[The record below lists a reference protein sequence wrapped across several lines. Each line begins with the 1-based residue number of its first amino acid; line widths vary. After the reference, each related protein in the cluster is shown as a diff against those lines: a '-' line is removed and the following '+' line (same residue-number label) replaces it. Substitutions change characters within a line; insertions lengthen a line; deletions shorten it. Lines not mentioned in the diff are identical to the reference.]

1 MHLPENEYI
10 NITNKLI
17 KLIWKMH
24 NIKRNFD
31 KILETIKPFT
41 LDLFDHNGN
50 VPRPGPIA
58 KMSDLEVIALT
69 LTGEYLSIDSENY
82 LFKKIKSCHHHDFP
96 RLIDRSQFNKR
107 KKHLFYYIDKIRQRL
122 ADHFIATEN
131 YFIVDSMPVEVA
143 KISRE
148 KRSKTCKESFET
160 APDKGYCA
168 SQKTY
173 FYGYK
178 LHGIC
183 SMNGVFHSFDLTKA
197 SVHDNEILPDLKS
210 QLSDCVL
217 LGDKGYI
224 GKEIQLDLF
233 HHADIK
239 LETPLRK
246 NQKAFRPYPRIFRK
260 TRKRLETLFSQL
272 ADQFMMQR
280 NYAKTFRGFRTR
292 ILSKI
297 AALTTIQFVNYFQ
310 LGRKLNNLKHAII

>member
-10 NITNKLI
+10 NSANKSI

-31 KILETIKPFT
+31 KILETIKPFSKGI
-41 LDLFDHNGN
+41 FGEYGN
-50 VPRPGPIA
+50 LKRPGPIP

-69 LTGEYLSIDSENY
+69 LTSEYLSIDSENY
-82 LFKKIKSCHHHDFP
+82 LFKKLDSCHRRDFP
-96 RLIDRSQFNKR
+96 YLIERSQFNKR
-107 KKHLFYYIDKIRQRL
+107 KKSLFHIIDKLRRWL
-122 ADHFIATEN
+122 AEEFMANEQ

-148 KRSKTCKESFET
+148 KRSRVCREIFET

-168 SQKTY
+168 SQNMY

-183 SMNGVFHSFDLTKA
+183 SARGVFHSFDLTKA

-224 GKEIQLDLF
+224 GKDIQLDLF
-233 HHADIK
+233 HHAHIR
-239 LETPLRK
+239 LETPLRR
-246 NQKAFRPYPRIFRK
+246 NQKEFHVYPKPFRK

-272 ADQFMMQR
+272 DDQFMLRR
-280 NYAKTFRGFRTR
+280 NYAKSFCGFKTR

-297 AALTTIQFVNYFQ
+297 TALTIIQFINYFQ
-310 LGRKLNNLKHAII
+310 LGRNINSLKHAII

>member
-10 NITNKLI
+10 NSANKSI

-41 LDLFDHNGN
+41 EDIFNKNGN
-50 VPRPGPIA
+50 VPRPGPVA

-69 LTGEYLSIDSENY
+69 LTSEYLSIDSENY
-82 LFKKIKSCHHHDFP
+82 LFKKLRSCHHQDFP
-96 RLIDRSQFNKR
+96 QLIDRSQFNKR
-107 KKHLFYYIDKIRQRL
+107 KKNLFFYIDKIRQRM
-122 ADHFIATEN
+122 ADHFIEMEN

-148 KRSKTCKESFET
+148 RRSKVCKEVFET
-160 APDKGYCA
+160 SPDKGYCA
-168 SQKTY
+168 SQKSY

-183 SMNGVFHSFDLTKA
+183 SMRGVFHSFDLTKA
-197 SVHDNEILPDLKS
+197 SIHDNEILPDLKS

-224 GKEIQLDLF
+224 GKKVQLDLF
-233 HHADIK
+233 HHASIK
-239 LETPLRK
+239 LETPMRK
-246 NQKAFRPYPRIFRK
+246 NQKDYKPYPKVFRK

-272 ADQFMMQR
+272 SDQFMMKR
-280 NYAKTFRGFRTR
+280 NYAKSFRGFRTR
-292 ILSKI
+292 LLSKI
-297 AALTTIQFVNYFQ
+297 AAMTTIQFVNYFQ
-310 LGRKLNNLKHAII
+310 LGRNLNNLKHAII